1 MKALDHLQKPT
12 VPVSY
17 LQLLLEIVAER
28 GISAQQLLA
37 GQSVGAALLDQPA
50 ARISAIQWGL
60 LVNKAMHLIPEPAL
74 GYACGLR
81 MRPSAN
87 GFLGYAILSCG
98 SMREAMDLL
107 SRYFQTRQRGF
118 GARFSIGKE
127 HAAIEVH
134 ELQPILPIPRLLERH
149 APAGDAGTV
158 EQVRGLGQ
166 MLVLRRFFY
175 EHILLGV
182 ARGAAAILGR
192 ELTQLGGEIWCDWP
206 EPEYHAAWRDQL
218 PAMRFAQAS
227 NQLRFPAAML
237 DLRPVLADPLATKQA
252 IELCERELAQT
263 GAAGDSTTLR
273 VCAELVQSPRGG
285 YPDQEA
291 VAARL
296 HMSSR
301 TLARKLRDDG
311 GSFQQLL
318 DDARRRDACALIE
331 NGGLELQDV
340 ATRLGYRNPANF
352 TRAFRKWTGE
362 SPSQYQKRSASSAA
376 SPRLHFPDVG
386 SKR

>member
-1 MKALDHLQKPT
+1 MKQLDSLQKPT

-28 GISAQQLLA
+28 GISAQRLLA
-37 GQSVGAALLDQPA
+37 GLPLDANLLDKPA
-50 ARISAIQWGL
+50 SRMSAIQWGV
-60 LVNKAMHLIPEPAL
+60 LVSRAMRMIPEPAL
-74 GYACGLR
+74 GYECGLR

-118 GARFSIGKE
+118 GMRFSIE
-127 HAAIEVH
+127 EECAAMEVY
-134 ELQPILPIPRLLERH
+134 ELYPLLPVPQLLQRH
-149 APAGDAGTV
+149 IAPGNAAAA
-158 EQVRGLGQ
+158 EQARAWEQ
-166 MLVLRRFFY
+166 ISILRRFFY

-192 ELTQLGGEIWCDWP
+192 ELIQLDGEIWFDWP
-206 EPEYHAAWRDQL
+206 EPDYHARWRERL
-218 PAMRFAQAS
+218 PAIRFSRSS
-227 NQLRFPAAML
+227 NQLRLPLRIL
-237 DLRPVLADPLATKQA
+237 DLRPVLADPLASKQA

-263 GAAGDSTTLR
+263 GAAGDSTALR
-273 VCAELVQSPRGG
+273 VCAVLAQLPRGG
-285 YPDQEA
+285 YPDQDTI
-291 VAARL
+291 AARL

-301 TLARKLRDDG
+301 TLARKLHGDG

-318 DDARRRDACALIE
+318 DDARRRDACELIE
-331 NGGLELQDV
+331 NTQLELQEV

-362 SPSQYQKRSASSAA
+362 SPSQYRLRCAA
-376 SPRLHFPDVG
+376 PRDG
-386 SKR
+386 SR

>member
-1 MKALDHLQKPT
+1 MKYLDSLHKPS

-17 LQLLLEIVAER
+17 LQLLLEVVAER
-28 GISAQQLLA
+28 GLSAEALFAGGPVQPDLLNRT
-37 GQSVGAALLDQPA
+37 G

-60 LVNKAMHLIPEPAL
+60 LVSKAMRMIPEPAL
-74 GYACGLR
+74 GYECGLR

-98 SMREAMDLL
+98 SMREALDLL

-118 GARFSIGKE
+118 GLRFAIEGE
-127 HAAIEVH
+127 QAVIEVH
-134 ELQPILPIPRLLERH
+134 ELHPLIPSPQLLRNIG
-149 APAGDAGTV
+149 PAGEVFENSQIGT
-158 EQVRGLGQ
+158 
-166 MLVLRRFFY
+166 LRRFFY

-192 ELTQLGGEIWCDWP
+192 ELGQFDDVQIEFDWP
-206 EPEYHAAWRDQL
+206 EPAYHAAWRERL
-218 PAMRFAQAS
+218 PATRFS
-227 NQLRFPAAML
+227 CRTNRLRFPVRML
-237 DLRPVLADPLATKQA
+237 ELKPVLADPLATRQA
-252 IELCERELAQT
+252 VELCERELMQV
-263 GAAGDSTTLR
+263 GATGDSTTLR
-273 VCAELVQSPRGG
+273 VCAELSLLPHGG
-285 YPDQEA
+285 YPDQQTI
-291 VAARL
+291 AARL

-318 DDARRRDACALIE
+318 DDICRRDACELIE
-331 NGGLELQDV
+331 NSQLELQDI

-362 SPSQYQKRSASSAA
+362 SPSQYRMRCAG
-376 SPRLHFPDVG
+376 R
-386 SKR
+386 